1 MSRIAIF
8 SDIHGNLPALRAVM
22 EDISERRADQIY
34 CLGDLVDFAPWTN
47 EVIDLVRKSHITCL
61 MGNHDERVAYDLP
74 VIPLHKHSA
83 AETAA
88 RVTAINYTKRMIRP
102 DNKKYL
108 AGLPQSLRLTFNVKD
123 ALVQV
128 LLVHASPDSNDE
140 YIYED
145 HPIGQLQQSMEEHSA
160 DVLIMG
166 HTHLSYIRELTDDN
180 NTVQKYAMNCGS
192 VGRSKEDMPLASY
205 LLLDIDE
212 YQIRSEIIKVIYPV
226 SETANAIRLSGI
238 PDYYADFLMTEHMI

>member
-1 MSRIAIF
+1 MSRIAIL
-8 SDIHGNLPALRAVM
+8 SDIHGNLPALQAVI
-22 EDISERRADQIY
+22 EDISKRRADQIY

-47 EVIDLVRKSHITCL
+47 EVIDLIRKYHISCL
-61 MGNHDERVAYDLP
+61 MGNHDERVAFDLP
-74 VIPLHKHSA
+74 VIPLHKHGA

-88 RVTAINYTKRMIRP
+88 RITAINYTKRMIRA

-108 AGLPQSLRLTFNVKD
+108 AALPQSLRLTFKVKN
-123 ALVQV
+123 ALIQL

-145 HPIGQLQQSMEEHSA
+145 HPVGQLQQWLQENNA

-166 HTHLSYIRELTDDN
+166 HTHLSYIRKFTDSN
-180 NTVQKYAMNCGS
+180 NAAQKYFLNCGS
-192 VGRSKEDMPLASY
+192 VGRSKEGLPLANY

-212 YQIRSEIIKVIYPV
+212 HQIKSEIIKVIYPV
-226 SETANAIRLSGI
+226 SETIDAIRRSGI
-238 PDYYADFLMTEHMI
+238 PDFYADFLML